1 MKWRF
6 RTGKLFIISWL
17 ILTVYYIF
25 AKIFQALSPR
35 GTMFVLVFAPLSLS
49 ICLSRLVQRVSARAL
64 LLMHMRSVFWFT
76 NQMVSLVMLAFE
88 FDVYSVQSLILFCS
102 VRFCSLS
109 LYTAPFRF
117 CFTRF
122 ALFTMRSVC
131 SAVDE
136 NVK

>member
-88 FDVYSVQSLILFCS
+88 FDVYSVQCTLSFCS
-102 VRFCSLS
+102 VLFSIPLYGSISVLFHSLRTFYYAIC
-109 LYTAPFRF
+109 LQR
-117 CFTRF
+117 C
-122 ALFTMRSVC
+122 
-131 SAVDE
+131 
-136 NVK
+136 

>member
-88 FDVYSVQSLILFCS
+88 FDVYSVHSHS
-102 VRFCSLS
+102 VLFCSLS